1 MKISTKVIIKSV
13 LFVAL
18 LTVGNLLHA
27 QDDEGTPLTISG
39 SVDTYFRTN
48 INGVN
53 TLDVDVDGDGTID
66 ETLIQSPAS
75 SFANQPGFALGMA
88 NLVIGMDGEKSG
100 FVADLVFGP
109 RGTDAVF
116 ASTTASSSIVNQL
129 YAYLNVSDNVTLTVG
144 NFNTFLG
151 YEVISPTG
159 NFNYSTS
166 YMFSYGPFSHSG
178 LKADITLGDDA
189 SLMLGVLNP
198 TDFTDFN
205 PDGTYYG
212 GVQLGISGQY
222 LNVLFGGE
230 DVEYFQVDYTGGF
243 DASEDTYIGI
253 NATYN
258 QDLFNGAAL
267 YLQQSFS
274 DDFSLGLRGEYF
286 GDEGV
291 GIIGTGESIIDLT
304 LSANI
309 TAGDLTIIP
318 EVRLDSYSV
327 DDVVITDW
335 DPLNPTAASTANS
348 LSSFVLAAVYAF

>member
-1 MKISTKVIIKSV
+1 MKISTKIIIKSA
-13 LFVAL
+13 LLVAL
-18 LTVGNLLHA
+18 LTVGNLLQA
-27 QDDEGTPLTISG
+27 QDEEGSPLMISG

-48 INGVN
+48 LNGLN
-53 TLDVDVDGDGTID
+53 TVDLDNDGDGTID
-66 ETLIQSPAS
+66 ETLIQSPGS
-75 SFANQPGFALGMA
+75 TFANQPGFALGMA
-88 NLVIGMDGEKSG
+88 NVILEMSGEKSG

-129 YAYLNVSDNVTLTVG
+129 YAYYHVSEDVTLTIG

-178 LKADITLGDDA
+178 LKADITLGENS
-189 SLMLGVLNP
+189 SLMLGILNP

-212 GVQLGISGQY
+212 GAQLGLSGQY
-222 LNVLFGGE
+222 LNLLFGGE
-230 DVEYFQVDYTGGF
+230 DADYLQIDFTGGV
-243 DASEDTYIGI
+243 DVSDQTYIGL

-258 QDLFNGAAL
+258 KDLFNGVAL
-267 YLQQSFS
+267 YFQQAFS

-291 GIIGTGESIIDLT
+291 NIIGDGESIIDLT

-309 TAGDLTIIP
+309 SAGALTFIP
-318 EVRLDSYSV
+318 EIRLDSYSV
-327 DDVVITDW
+327 DDLVVTEW
-335 DPLNPTAASTANS
+335 DPLDPASLKTANS

>member
-178 LKADITLGDDA
+178 LKADIMTRIDET
-189 SLMLGVLNP
+189 P
-198 TDFTDFN
+198 TDFGGQRPSMNGFN
-205 PDGTYYG
+205 VTWRLLALT
-212 GVQLGISGQY
+212 GVL
-222 LNVLFGGE
+222 VFG
-230 DVEYFQVDYTGGF
+230 
-243 DASEDTYIGI
+243 
-253 NATYN
+253 
-258 QDLFNGAAL
+258 
-267 YLQQSFS
+267 
-274 DDFSLGLRGEYF
+274 
-286 GDEGV
+286 
-291 GIIGTGESIIDLT
+291 T
-304 LSANI
+304 LSFFFHQRCNN
-309 TAGDLTIIP
+309 TFL
-318 EVRLDSYSV
+318 RC
-327 DDVVITDW
+327 
-335 DPLNPTAASTANS
+335 
-348 LSSFVLAAVYAF
+348 SSGPIL